1 MVMKKV
7 YIKTF
12 GCQMNVHD
20 TERMLGVLLDSGYQP
35 TDEPR
40 EADLIVFN
48 TCSIREKAEQKFYSQ
63 LGRTKHF
70 KRKNP
75 GLRIAVAGC
84 IAQQEGETLRERF
97 PYLDAV
103 IGPQNIA
110 RVWELE
116 ALGKKI
122 LTEDNP
128 DIAMED
134 LPAYRKEGVS
144 AWVNIMYGCNNFC
157 SYCVVPFTRGRE
169 RSRPISSIEDEVR
182 GLVEEGYREVTLLGQ
197 NVNSYSG
204 EVGFPVLLRRLNRIE
219 GLERIRFVTSHP
231 KDFGEELIA
240 AMKESEK
247 VCEHIHLPL
256 QSGSDRILQLMNR
269 RYTFGEYMEK
279 IQRLR
284 KEIPDIAITTDIIA
298 GFPSETDQ
306 DHRMTVQA
314 LREVEFDG
322 IFAFKYSPRPRTR
335 ALELEG
341 HLPDEV
347 KAERLQEILQLQD
360 LITEKKN
367 LTYLGRTVQ
376 VLVEGRAEG
385 KNGFFTGRTRTNKIV
400 NIASSD
406 EIAPGSLLDVTIEKT
421 FRHSLEGHYP
431 GGPSLS

>member
-20 TERMLGVLLDSGYQP
+20 SERMLGVLLNGGYQP

-40 EADLIVFN
+40 EADLIIFN

-103 IGPQNIA
+103 IGPQNIS
-110 RVWELE
+110 RVGEVE
-116 ALGKKI
+116 ALKEGVF
-122 LTEDNP
+122 TDDNP

-169 RSRPISSIEDEVR
+169 RSRPISSIETEVR
-182 GLVEEGYREVTLLGQ
+182 GLVEAGYLEVTLLGQ
-197 NVNSYSG
+197 NVNSYRG
-204 EVGFPVLLRRLNRIE
+204 EVRFPELLRRLNRIE

-256 QSGSDRILQLMNR
+256 QSGSDRILHLMNR

-284 KEIPDIAITTDIIA
+284 MEIPDIAITTDIIA
-298 GFPSETDQ
+298 GFPSETGQ

-335 ALELEG
+335 ALELQG
-341 HLPDEV
+341 HLSDEV
-347 KAERLQEILQLQD
+347 KTERLHEILQVQD

-367 LTYLGRTVQ
+367 RTYQGRTVQ

-385 KNGFFTGRTRTNKIV
+385 KAGFFTGRTRTNKIV
-400 NIASSD
+400 NVLSPI
-406 EIAPGSLLDVTIEKT
+406 EIPVGSLIDVTIDHT
-421 FRHSLEGHYP
+421 FRHSLEGR
-431 GGPSLS
+431 PSGETHLS